1 MAEPLRN
8 DRPLSTAD
16 LADSRSRTTDS
27 LAEGDLDA
35 RREDDGLAS
44 GPTLVRDRSVSG
56 FVGDES
62 TSDLNAPS
70 SGDDLKTGDL
80 DRTDSSDNARINAP
94 GVSTT
99 AARSATPR
107 TAEPPV
113 AESAYPGSEK
123 PGSVRDSEVR
133 NSRQQAVSSGTATND
148 GGETS
153 LLSSSDLSDL
163 RSQWSNIQ
171 AEFVDEPRRS
181 VQQADQLVATA
192 IQRLAEGFANERGR
206 LEKQWDSGDQVST
219 EELRVALQRYRAF
232 FGRLLNA
239 A

>member
-16 LADSRSRTTDS
+16 LADSRSRTNDS
-27 LAEGDLDA
+27 LAQDDLDA
-35 RREDDGLAS
+35 RREGDPG
-44 GPTLVRDRSVSG
+44 GPTLVHDRSVSG
-56 FVGDES
+56 FVADES
-62 TSDLNAPS
+62 TSDLNALS
-70 SGDDLKTGDL
+70 SRDEQKMSDL
-80 DRTDSSDNARINAP
+80 DRMDSSDDTRFDAP
-94 GVSTT
+94 SLSPT
-99 AARSATPR
+99 AARTATP
-107 TAEPPV
+107 TTEPAV
-113 AESAYPGSEK
+113 AGLRP
-123 PGSVRDSEVR
+123 
-133 NSRQQAVSSGTATND
+133 SGQPPHGGRPATNAAA
-148 GGETS
+148 ETP
-153 LLSSSDLSDL
+153 LLSNSELSDL

-192 IQRLAEGFANERGR
+192 MQRLAEGFANERAT

>member
-16 LADSRSRTTDS
+16 LAESRSRTNDS
-27 LAEGDLDA
+27 LAQDDLREGDP
-35 RREDDGLAS
+35 G
-44 GPTLVRDRSVSG
+44 GPTLVRDRSVAG
-56 FVGDES
+56 FAGDES
-62 TSDLNAPS
+62 TSDLNALS
-70 SGDDLKTGDL
+70 SRDERKMSDL
-80 DRTDSSDNARINAP
+80 DRMDSSDSTRFDAP
-94 GVSTT
+94 SLSPT
-99 AARSATPR
+99 AARTATP
-107 TAEPPV
+107 TSEPAV
-113 AESAYPGSEK
+113 AGLRP
-123 PGSVRDSEVR
+123 
-133 NSRQQAVSSGTATND
+133 SGQPPQGGRPATNTAA
-148 GGETS
+148 ETP
-153 LLSSSDLSDL
+153 LLSNSELSDL
-163 RSQWSNIQ
+163 RLQWSNIQ

-192 IQRLAEGFANERGR
+192 MQRLAEGFANERAT

>member
-16 LADSRSRTTDS
+16 LADSRSRTNDS
-27 LAEGDLDA
+27 LAQDDLDA
-35 RREDDGLAS
+35 RREGDPG
-44 GPTLVRDRSVSG
+44 GPTLVHDRSVSG
-56 FVGDES
+56 FVADES
-62 TSDLNAPS
+62 TSDLNALS
-70 SGDDLKTGDL
+70 SRDEQKMSDL
-80 DRTDSSDNARINAP
+80 DRMDSSDDTRFDAP
-94 GVSTT
+94 SLSPT
-99 AARSATPR
+99 AARTATP
-107 TAEPPV
+107 TTEPEV
-113 AESAYPGSEK
+113 AGLWP
-123 PGSVRDSEVR
+123 
-133 NSRQQAVSSGTATND
+133 SGQPPQGGRPATNAAA
-148 GGETS
+148 ETP
-153 LLSSSDLSDL
+153 LLSNSELSDL

-192 IQRLAEGFANERGR
+192 MQRLAEGFANERAT

>member
-16 LADSRSRTTDS
+16 LADSRSRTNDS
-27 LAEGDLDA
+27 LAQDDLDA
-35 RREDDGLAS
+35 RREGDPG
-44 GPTLVRDRSVSG
+44 GPTLVHDRSVSG
-56 FVGDES
+56 FVADEP
-62 TSDLNAPS
+62 TSDLNALS
-70 SGDDLKTGDL
+70 SRDEQKMSDL
-80 DRTDSSDNARINAP
+80 DRMDSSDDTRFDAP
-94 GVSTT
+94 SLSPT
-99 AARSATPR
+99 AARTATP
-107 TAEPPV
+107 TTEPAV
-113 AESAYPGSEK
+113 AGLRP
-123 PGSVRDSEVR
+123 
-133 NSRQQAVSSGTATND
+133 SGQPPQGGRPATNAAA
-148 GGETS
+148 ETP
-153 LLSSSDLSDL
+153 LLSNSELSDL

-192 IQRLAEGFANERGR
+192 MQRLAEGFANERAT

>member
-16 LADSRSRTTDS
+16 LADSRSRTNDS
-27 LAEGDLDA
+27 LAQDDMDA
-35 RREDDGLAS
+35 RREGDPG
-44 GPTLVRDRSVSG
+44 GPTLVHDRSVSG
-56 FVGDES
+56 FVADES
-62 TSDLNAPS
+62 TSDLNALS
-70 SGDDLKTGDL
+70 SRDEQKMSAL
-80 DRTDSSDNARINAP
+80 DRMDSSDNTRFDAASLSP
-94 GVSTT
+94 T
-99 AARSATPR
+99 AARTATP
-107 TAEPPV
+107 TTEPEV
-113 AESAYPGSEK
+113 AGLRP
-123 PGSVRDSEVR
+123 
-133 NSRQQAVSSGTATND
+133 SGQPPQGGRPATNAAA
-148 GGETS
+148 ETP
-153 LLSSSDLSDL
+153 LLSNSELSDL

-192 IQRLAEGFANERGR
+192 MQRLAEGFANERAT

>member
-16 LADSRSRTTDS
+16 LADSRSRTNDS
-27 LAEGDLDA
+27 LAQDDLDA
-35 RREDDGLAS
+35 RREGDPG
-44 GPTLVRDRSVSG
+44 GPTLVHDRSVSG
-56 FVGDES
+56 FVADES
-62 TSDLNAPS
+62 TSDLNALS
-70 SGDDLKTGDL
+70 SRDEQKMSAL
-80 DRTDSSDNARINAP
+80 DRMDSSDNTRFDAASLSP
-94 GVSTT
+94 T
-99 AARSATPR
+99 AARTATP
-107 TAEPPV
+107 TTEPAV
-113 AESAYPGSEK
+113 AGLRPSGQPPQGGS
-123 PGSVRDSEVR
+123 P
-133 NSRQQAVSSGTATND
+133 ATNAAA
-148 GGETS
+148 ETP
-153 LLSSSDLSDL
+153 LLSNSELSDL

-192 IQRLAEGFANERGR
+192 MQRLAEGFANERAT

>member
-16 LADSRSRTTDS
+16 LADSRSRTNDS
-27 LAEGDLDA
+27 LAQDDLDA
-35 RREDDGLAS
+35 RREGDPG
-44 GPTLVRDRSVSG
+44 GPTLVHDRSVSG
-56 FVGDES
+56 FVADES
-62 TSDLNAPS
+62 TSDLNALS
-70 SGDDLKTGDL
+70 SRDEQKMSDL
-80 DRTDSSDNARINAP
+80 DRMDSSDDTRFDAP
-94 GVSTT
+94 SLSPT
-99 AARSATPR
+99 AARTATP
-107 TAEPPV
+107 TTEPAV
-113 AESAYPGSEK
+113 AGLRP
-123 PGSVRDSEVR
+123 
-133 NSRQQAVSSGTATND
+133 SGQPPQGGRPATNAAA
-148 GGETS
+148 ETP
-153 LLSSSDLSDL
+153 LLSNSELSDL

-171 AEFVDEPRRS
+171 AEFVDDPRRS

-192 IQRLAEGFANERGR
+192 MQRLAGGFAHERAT

>member
-16 LADSRSRTTDS
+16 LAESRSRTNDS
-27 LAEGDLDA
+27 LAQDDLREGDP
-35 RREDDGLAS
+35 G
-44 GPTLVRDRSVSG
+44 GPTLVRDRSVAG
-56 FVGDES
+56 FAGDES
-62 TSDLNAPS
+62 TSDLNALS
-70 SGDDLKTGDL
+70 SRDERKMSDL
-80 DRTDSSDNARINAP
+80 DRMDSSDSTRFDAP
-94 GVSTT
+94 SLSPT
-99 AARSATPR
+99 AARTP
-107 TAEPPV
+107 TTDPAV
-113 AESAYPGSEK
+113 AGLRPSG
-123 PGSVRDSEVR
+123 
-133 NSRQQAVSSGTATND
+133 QQPQGGRPATNAAA
-148 GGETS
+148 ETP
-153 LLSSSDLSDL
+153 LLSNSELSDL
-163 RSQWSNIQ
+163 RLQWSNIQ

-192 IQRLAEGFANERGR
+192 MQRLAEGFANERAT

>member
-16 LADSRSRTTDS
+16 LADSRSRTNDS
-27 LAEGDLDA
+27 LAQDDLDA
-35 RREDDGLAS
+35 RREGDPGG
-44 GPTLVRDRSVSG
+44 GPTLVHDRSVSG
-56 FVGDES
+56 FVADES
-62 TSDLNAPS
+62 TSDLNALS
-70 SGDDLKTGDL
+70 SRDEQKMSAL
-80 DRTDSSDNARINAP
+80 DRMDSSDNTRFDAASLSP
-94 GVSTT
+94 T
-99 AARSATPR
+99 AARTATP
-107 TAEPPV
+107 TTEPEV
-113 AESAYPGSEK
+113 AGLRP
-123 PGSVRDSEVR
+123 
-133 NSRQQAVSSGTATND
+133 SGQPPQGGRPATNAAA
-148 GGETS
+148 ETP
-153 LLSSSDLSDL
+153 LLSNSELSDL

-192 IQRLAEGFANERGR
+192 MQRLAEGFANERAT

>member
-16 LADSRSRTTDS
+16 LADSRSRTNDS
-27 LAEGDLDA
+27 LAQDDLDA
-35 RREDDGLAS
+35 RREGDPG
-44 GPTLVRDRSVSG
+44 GPTLVHDRSVSG
-56 FVGDES
+56 FVADES
-62 TSDLNAPS
+62 TSDLNALS
-70 SGDDLKTGDL
+70 SRDEQKMSDL
-80 DRTDSSDNARINAP
+80 DRMDSSDDTRFDAP
-94 GVSTT
+94 SLSPT
-99 AARSATPR
+99 AARTATP
-107 TAEPPV
+107 TTEPAV
-113 AESAYPGSEK
+113 AGLRP
-123 PGSVRDSEVR
+123 
-133 NSRQQAVSSGTATND
+133 SGQPPQGGRPATNAAA
-148 GGETS
+148 ETP
-153 LLSSSDLSDL
+153 LLSNSELSDL

-192 IQRLAEGFANERGR
+192 MQRLAEGFANERAT